1 MMKINPIIKKE
12 IITLFRSDYVSKAKQ
27 VASLLVTIVL
37 NVLLIGF
44 IVALYSLLDSKVSV
58 VTIDGTS
65 ASIPL
70 FISLVSIMVVAY
82 TIFTMNTLSKVLFNQ
97 NDRFILRV
105 MPLKETEII
114 LPKLIS
120 MYFRIFV
127 TYSLMFLALLITFG
141 VIHSNDPNISIRWW
155 YWPLSFVFTLITPA
169 IILFFAVIFSYPF
182 HLLKQ
187 FINRH
192 PVVQIIVSIL
202 IICCLSV
209 IYFAVIQLFAD
220 LITNNSVST
229 LLSVSNLQ
237 KLNTITEFLV
247 PMNYMIQVLCNL
259 DKWTH
264 FIIYIAIV
272 LVSIGAVY
280 FIAIGYYRLYCKKDE
295 KFSVVPKK
303 GAKIS
308 KFPLIKKDFKLMFRN
323 TSGSIS
329 FIVLAVLSAIFST
342 FLAYL
347 TGKLFESYGLAN
359 LNPSLAGN
367 TDSGI
372 VAVVSYLYFPV
383 VILFVTLFIS
393 IIFNSETKLFN
404 KEKRTASVILTMPQT
419 FKRQVISKMFLNLVL
434 LFIVNLL
441 VFILVSALSILPV
454 LDALML
460 FIISLFITFSTFL
473 MSVSHTLNVTKSLS
487 ATNDIAT
494 TGNTNFIFSIVF
506 PIITFLLTGAL
517 LIGAYYGNLLSL
529 VSPTVIYLIVA
540 VIALILLVLA
550 FIQFRI
556 RLKKFSKF
564 LSEGGI
570 SK

>member
-1 MMKINPIIKKE
+1 LGQHLAKKRGINPDDI
-12 IITLFRSDYVSKAKQ
+12 
-27 VASLLVTIVL
+27 
-37 NVLLIGF
+37 
-44 IVALYSLLDSKVSV
+44 
-58 VTIDGTS
+58 
-65 ASIPL
+65 
-70 FISLVSIMVVAY
+70 
-82 TIFTMNTLSKVLFNQ
+82 
-97 NDRFILRV
+97 
-105 MPLKETEII
+105 II
-114 LPKLIS
+114 LALIVIPFAIIGARL
-120 MYFRIFV
+120 YYCIFSD
-127 TYSLMFLALLITFG
+127 THYTFTTFWQIRNGGLAIYGGIIGGIL
-141 VIHSNDPNISIRWW
+141 
-155 YWPLSFVFTLITPA
+155 A
-169 IILFFAVIFSYPF
+169 IILFCAF
-182 HLLKQ
+182 
-187 FINRH
+187 
-192 PVVQIIVSIL
+192 
-202 IICCLSV
+202 
-209 IYFAVIQLFAD
+209 
-220 LITNNSVST
+220 
-229 LLSVSNLQ
+229 
-237 KLNTITEFLV
+237 
-247 PMNYMIQVLCNL
+247 
-259 DKWTH
+259 
-264 FIIYIAIV
+264 
-272 LVSIGAVY
+272 
-280 FIAIGYYRLYCKKDE
+280 
-295 KFSVVPKK
+295 
-303 GAKIS
+303 
-308 KFPLIKKDFKLMFRN
+308 KKDFKLMFRN
-323 TSGSIS
+323 TSGSVS

-367 TDSGI
+367 TESGI

-419 FKRQVISKMFLNLVL
+419 FKRQVLSKMFLNLIL

-517 LIGAYYGNLLSL
+517 LIGAYYGKLLSL
-529 VSPTVIYLIVA
+529 VSPLIIYLIVA
-540 VIALILLVLA
+540 IIALILLVLA